1 MLHQPSS
8 FPYGIISIYPVML
21 YRWIPQY
28 LDYSCLWFGM
38 SNTGHA
44 TIVLL
49 RDNANATRCYRAS
62 LTPKTATF
70 KVSGVQAELPQNTQ
84 RYGKKRQAVVVT
96 IVESAQLGS
105 ILVHTTHSVLR

>member
-1 MLHQPSS
+1 MP
-8 FPYGIISIYPVML
+8 
-21 YRWIPQY
+21 
-28 LDYSCLWFGM
+28 
-38 SNTGHA
+38 
-44 TIVLL
+44 
-49 RDNANATRCYRAS
+49 TRQGVRAS

-105 ILVHTTHSVLR
+105 ILVHPRIVCYDNLLTTPAYVDSFLNVCGIHVE